1 MSDLQTELAKALD
14 TLKGWTDEISN
25 ATGESKVDNQ
35 LFHVTNNVTRS
46 TFNAVRDNP
55 NKTPQEIT
63 DILVNQGFKRN
74 SVTSILSQ
82 LKRARLIR
90 SEANDTLVA
99 NFPEFTKLS
108 FPRKLTKR
116 KVKAK
121 AKKVTHKAVTPPVQD
136 TVTTKVV
143 IPESKREVS
152 AAVTVEATPVG
163 PTDNLLKKFVDGLTI
178 SEARDLLSYLT
189 QVLR

>member
-14 TLKGWTDEISN
+14 TLKGWTEEISN

-35 LFHVTNNVTRS
+35 LFHVTNNVTRT

-55 NKTPQEIT
+55 NKTTQEIT

-90 SEANDTLVA
+90 SEANGTLVA

-121 AKKVTHKAVTPPVQD
+121 KATRKAVTPPVQD
-136 TVTTKVV
+136 TATPKVV
-143 IPESKREVS
+143 IPESKREIS
-152 AAVTVEATPVG
+152 AAVTVETTPVA